1 MTGDEVLMDLLWER
15 MIVIG
20 AVFVALLLLVLVAAW
35 ALRVRR
41 R

>member
-1 MTGDEVLMDLLWER
+1 MTGEEVLMDLVWER

-20 AVFVALLLLVLVAAW
+20 AVFVALLVLVLVTAW
-35 ALRVRR
+35 ALRARR

>member
-1 MTGDEVLMDLLWER
+1 MTGEEVLLDLMRER

-20 AVFVALLLLVLVAAW
+20 AVFVALLVLVLVTGW
-35 ALRVRR
+35 ALRARR

>member
-1 MTGDEVLMDLLWER
+1 MSGDEVVLHVLWER

-20 AVFVALLLLVLVAAW
+20 AVFVALLVLVLVTAW
-35 ALRVRR
+35 ALRARR

>member
-1 MTGDEVLMDLLWER
+1 MTGEEVLMELLWER

-20 AVFVALLLLVLVAAW
+20 GVFLALLILVLVTAW
-35 ALRVRR
+35 ALRARR